1 MTYSKER
8 AASISKSDIK
18 YIPALLTDHAGNDG
32 PAEIEIAVDVDIH
45 HLEPLFPA
53 QIPE

>member
-18 YIPALLTDHAGNDG
+18 YIPAGIIENVVLKSVKQRFLLMVINS
-32 PAEIEIAVDVDIH
+32 
-45 HLEPLFPA
+45 
-53 QIPE
+53 